1 MSELISDHD
10 CTIVYTD
17 FIDSV
22 GQTMNELSS
31 HGLDSVAYYGEMDVK
46 SQNESYRKWCNGE
59 VRVMVATSAFGM
71 GINKPDIRHIV
82 RYGVPKNMRS
92 WAQELGRAGRD
103 GLPSR
108 ATIFYSMSHTE
119 HAGAW
124 IKGNLRNIPYCSR
137 ILQEF
142 SKSWTYVMAD
152 FTCKC
157 RRQVLLEIFGETMSQ
172 KGDELVDECCL

>member
-1 MSELISDHD
+1 MISDHD

-157 RRQVLLEIFGETMSQ
+157 RRQVLLAIFGETMSQ
-172 KGDELVDECCL
+172 KEGDELVDECCL